1 MQTEIDPRDLIGH
14 KAVDKNG
21 EKIGTVDEV
30 YLDDATGQPEW
41 AAVRTGL
48 FGRDAFVPLTT
59 SEFVSDEL
67 RVPYEKALVKDSP
80 DFGVGQHLSPAQELQ
95 LYRYY
100 GLEVPTG
107 GGQHAAEPGVRA
119 GEKAG
124 EKPSMAAAGSNGGP
138 ATVVAGAGAGAAGAA
153 AGMAAGRRDKPE
165 HEKPAEQTLTTPT
178 VQPLANAGRTSSFMT
193 GSAPHASA
201 AQPQPGMAGP
211 AAAAAPAAAA
221 VSSPSAPTVRTPTG
235 QTSTGQTSMG
245 QTSTSQTSTSQGAA
259 ASAAQAPTVQ
269 TPTTQ
274 TPPPAPFPAGGAG
287 MGVGMGA
294 GTGTAASSSPETQ
307 RRPDPL
313 TDPLPG
319 LGLPAS
325 SADAGS
331 KNPVPEPLE
340 IVCREERL
348 DISTEW
354 HVLGRA
360 RLRKY
365 VTSEQVER
373 RVPVVRERIRVERVP
388 VGAEERAQL
397 TEAEIAESVEEVT
410 LHEERL
416 VVKKTVVPV
425 ERIRLVTERVTEEE
439 VVREQLHR
447 EHIQVQDG
455 SKAAGTPVTPAGS
468 GANGGYSSGSQPSPG
483 QSPSTP
489 LRTANPTGTSRNPDL
504 PGHAL
509 GA

>member
-1 MQTEIDPRDLIGH
+1 VEDVQTEIDPRDLIGH

-21 EKIGTVDEV
+21 DKIGTVDEV

-59 SEFVSDEL
+59 SEFISDEL
-67 RVPYEKALVKDSP
+67 RVPYERALVKDSP

-107 GGQHAAEPGVRA
+107 TGQHTTEPGM
-119 GEKAG
+119 KADD
-124 EKPSMAAAGSNGGP
+124 EATPTAGSNGTPNGAP
-138 ATVVAGAGAGAAGAA
+138 NGAPTVVQSAGAAGAAGAA
-153 AGMAAGRRDKPE
+153 AGMAAGAAGRREKAE
-165 HEKPAEQTLTTPT
+165 HEKPVEQTLATPT
-178 VQPLANAGRTSSFMT
+178 VQPLANGGRTSAFLT
-193 GSAPHASA
+193 GTAPSA
-201 AQPQPGMAGP
+201 AG
-211 AAAAAPAAAA
+211 
-221 VSSPSAPTVRTPTG
+221 
-235 QTSTGQTSMG
+235 
-245 QTSTSQTSTSQGAA
+245 TSQPSTATA
-259 ASAAQAPTVQ
+259 PAPTVQ
-269 TPTTQ
+269 TSTA
-274 TPPPAPFPAGGAG
+274 PAPAVRTPAAAFAGNGAALGPGMGAG
-287 MGVGMGA
+287 MGTA
-294 GTGTAASSSPETQ
+294 TGTTTTSTPEAQ
-307 RRPDPL
+307 RHPDAL

-319 LGLPAS
+319 LGLPAD
-325 SADAGS
+325 SAETAAGS
-331 KNPVPEPLE
+331 KGPVPEPLE
-340 IVCREERL
+340 ILCREERL

-388 VGAEERAQL
+388 VSAEERAHL

-425 ERIRLVTERVTEEE
+425 ERIRLVTERITEEE

-455 SKAAGTPVTPAGS
+455 SKPAGTPVTAPDAATSTGS
-468 GANGGYSSGSQPSPG
+468 PSAAENGGHSSSAPAPT
-483 QSPSTP
+483 TP
-489 LRTANPTGTSRNPDL
+489 LRPATPMGTSRNPDL
-504 PGHAL
+504 PGHAM

>member
-21 EKIGTVDEV
+21 DKIGTVDEV

-67 RVPYEKALVKDSP
+67 RVPYDKSLVKDSP

-100 GLEVPTG
+100 GLEIPTG
-107 GGQHAAEPGVRA
+107 NGQHAAEPGM
-119 GEKAG
+119 KAG
-124 EKPSMAAAGSNGGP
+124 EKPTTAMPAAAE
-138 ATVVAGAGAGAAGAA
+138 AGAAGAA
-153 AGMAAGRRDKPE
+153 AGMAAGGMAAGKAAE
-165 HEKPAEQTLTTPT
+165 HEKTEVHEKPVEQTLTTPT

-193 GSAPHASA
+193 GSAPNPDAHQ
-201 AQPQPGMAGP
+201 QPSGTAGQ

-221 VSSPSAPTVRTPTG
+221 MSAP
-235 QTSTGQTSMG
+235 S
-245 QTSTSQTSTSQGAA
+245 
-259 ASAAQAPTVQ
+259 AQAPTVQ
-269 TPTTQ
+269 TQ
-274 TPPPAPFPAGGAG
+274 TPPAAPFPGVGAGAAMGAG
-287 MGVGMGA
+287 MG
-294 GTGTAASSSPETQ
+294 TAAAATSRQETQ

-319 LGLPAS
+319 LDAPAT
-325 SADAGS
+325 AGAAGAAS
-331 KNPVPEPLE
+331 KEAVPEPLE

-388 VGAEERAQL
+388 VSAEERANL

-425 ERIRLVTERVTEEE
+425 ERIRLVTERITEEE

-455 SKAAGTPVTPAGS
+455 SKPAGTPVTAPSSAPNSAAGDGAYPNAPQPPA
-468 GANGGYSSGSQPSPG
+468 
-483 QSPSTP
+483 TP
-489 LRTANPTGTSRNPDL
+489 LRPAATHRNPDL
-504 PGHAL
+504 PGHAM

>member
-30 YLDDATGQPEW
+30 YLDDATGEPEW

-59 SEFVSDEL
+59 SEFVSEEL
-67 RVPYEKALVKDSP
+67 RVPYEKSQVKDSP

-107 GGQHAAEPGVRA
+107 TGQHAADSGAKAAEGNGHGPTSA
-119 GEKAG
+119 PKAG
-124 EKPSMAAAGSNGGP
+124 EAAAAAGAAGVAAGAATRGERKENLTKEEQPVEKTVATPVVESQSNGGRTSAFMTGGTTAGAQAGQTAQTAQMPRVGQDAAQDSTMQQPTVQTPP
-138 ATVVAGAGAGAAGAA
+138 AAPFPSSGMAGAGAGAGA
-153 AGMAAGRRDKPE
+153 
-165 HEKPAEQTLTTPT
+165 
-178 VQPLANAGRTSSFMT
+178 
-193 GSAPHASA
+193 
-201 AQPQPGMAGP
+201 
-211 AAAAAPAAAA
+211 
-221 VSSPSAPTVRTPTG
+221 
-235 QTSTGQTSMG
+235 MG
-245 QTSTSQTSTSQGAA
+245 
-259 ASAAQAPTVQ
+259 
-269 TPTTQ
+269 
-274 TPPPAPFPAGGAG
+274 
-287 MGVGMGA
+287 
-294 GTGTAASSSPETQ
+294 GTATEPQ

-319 LGLPAS
+319 FGAPATS
-325 SADAGS
+325 GTATAGTATPGTTGAATGTVA
-331 KNPVPEPLE
+331 KEPVPEPVE
-340 IVCREERL
+340 FVCREERL

-365 VTSEQVER
+365 VTAEQVER

-388 VGAEERAQL
+388 VSAEEREQL

-425 ERIRLVTERVTEEE
+425 ERIRLVTERITEEE

-455 SKAAGTPVTPAGS
+455 SRPQGTPVAPATTPPAAGAPIGGAPIAGTPA
-468 GANGGYSSGSQPSPG
+468 A
-483 QSPSTP
+483 TP
-489 LRTANPTGTSRNPDL
+489 LRPNGPTSPNGPMGQNPDL
-504 PGHAL
+504 PGHAM